1 MTHDVCIFVKLE
13 AIYVMTECPRW
24 LRRQTWLPRINAGTN
39 PDQNF
44 YLLLI
49 SRCFTSTNFGLK
61 VRIFL
66 IIKRLKVSF
75 RVDISKILVHAVIPH
90 DSAQTWK
97 MTNFCPVQILASK
110 SQRSENRARKHKIF
124 DYKKPFNIWFWYLNF
139 FLKPKNLIFNT

>member
-13 AIYVMTECPRW
+13 EIYVMTECPRW
-24 LRRQTWLPRINAGTN
+24 LRRQTRLPRINAGMN

-66 IIKRLKVSF
+66 IIKRLKVLF

-90 DSAQTWK
+90 DSVL
-97 MTNFCPVQILASK
+97 CPDQYETPPCTYLK
-110 SQRSENRARKHKIF
+110 TRSHNGTL
-124 DYKKPFNIWFWYLNF
+124 PF
-139 FLKPKNLIFNT
+139 PK

>member
-1 MTHDVCIFVKLE
+1 MTHDVCIFVKLVV
-13 AIYVMTECPRW
+13 IYVLTECSRW
-24 LRRQTWLPRINAGTN
+24 LRRHTCLPRINAGTN

-90 DSAQTWK
+90 DSAP
-97 MTNFCPVQILASK
+97 CLANY
-110 SQRSENRARKHKIF
+110 Q
-124 DYKKPFNIWFWYLNF
+124 
-139 FLKPKNLIFNT
+139 